1 MDKISW
7 TRSEVRGGGGG
18 GGGAEDTMS
27 ARGIASPTSPASPPP
42 LLANE
47 GDDWDPECDDEAALL
62 DHDDRGAP
70 GGGDGGGAGGD
81 GGGGGGDGGFGRAL
95 CRLQSATATDL
106 DPGDSGSLG
115 YTEDPVDFTEPRGD
129 SPGTRAWA
137 TVGVLFFINLLNY
150 MDRFTVSGVLAEI
163 QTFFNIDNSLSGL
176 IPAVFLCSY
185 MILAPLF
192 GFLGDRYPRKFIIAA
207 SILVWSGT
215 TLGGSFVQETEFA
228 GFLVSRALVG
238 VGEAG
243 YSTVAATIL
252 GDLFVG
258 STRTRVLALYYS
270 AIPIGSGLGYIVG
283 SKIAEVTGDWRNALR
298 VTPGLGLLACV
309 LVVLV
314 VVEPERGAVEQLRS
328 AGGGPAARPR
338 TTWFTDVRMLC
349 SNRSLVLS
357 SLGFTCVSFVS
368 GALALWSPLY
378 LELAA
383 VVRGSLQPCE
393 HQPCP
398 GFSSVSVVFGALT
411 CCAGLAGV
419 ALGSEAARRWRRHEP
434 SAEPLVCG
442 LGLLASGPFLY
453 AALLLAKS
461 SPVTTYVFI
470 FLGEV
475 LLFLNWA
482 LIADIMLFVVVPTRR
497 STANSLQMLLCHL
510 LGDAGSPFLIG
521 KIADLVQ
528 RSDSWLGRLEALLT
542 AQLCCPLVCV
552 LGAACF
558 LATAL
563 VLPRDRTPPSNMTSQ
578 TSAPPPP
585 KTCFKSL

>member
-1 MDKISW
+1 I
-7 TRSEVRGGGGG
+7 T
-18 GGGAEDTMS
+18 
-27 ARGIASPTSPASPPP
+27 
-42 LLANE
+42 
-47 GDDWDPECDDEAALL
+47 
-62 DHDDRGAP
+62 
-70 GGGDGGGAGGD
+70 
-81 GGGGGGDGGFGRAL
+81 
-95 CRLQSATATDL
+95 
-106 DPGDSGSLG
+106 
-115 YTEDPVDFTEPRGD
+115 
-129 SPGTRAWA
+129 
-137 TVGVLFFINLLNY
+137 
-150 MDRFTVSGVLAEI
+150 GVLAEI

-185 MILAPLF
+185 MILALLF
-192 GFLGDRYPRKFIIAA
+192 GFLGDRYPRKFIMAA

-215 TLGGSFVQETEFA
+215 TLGGSFVREKEFT

-314 VVEPERGAVEQLRS
+314 VVEPERGAVERHS
-328 AGGGPAARPR
+328 SGGGGPAARPR

-378 LELAA
+378 LELAG

-398 GFSSVSVVFGALT
+398 GFSSAGSVSMVFGALT
-411 CCAGLAGV
+411 CSAGLAGV
-419 ALGSEAARRWRRHEP
+419 ALGSEAARRWRRCEP

-482 LIADIMLFVVVPTRR
+482 LIADI
-497 STANSLQMLLCHL
+497 LLY
-510 LGDAGSPFLIG
+510 GVIN
-521 KIADLVQ
+521 
-528 RSDSWLGRLEALLT
+528 T
-542 AQLCCPLVCV
+542 
-552 LGAACF
+552 
-558 LATAL
+558 
-563 VLPRDRTPPSNMTSQ
+563 
-578 TSAPPPP
+578 
-585 KTCFKSL
+585 